1 VDLEKFDNRDRIIIK
16 TDWENLSPAEVRHLY
31 GNVSFSLFGAD
42 RNKRVFDLE
51 SANHDAAVSD
61 YFEANRSR
69 ISFVAQPVFI
79 GGPTPTLYT
88 FLWLKP
94 SRWQRVKRKVQVCL
108 PGARHRESTSTRSS
122 EPRG

>member
-1 VDLEKFDNRDRIIIK
+1 MDLEKFDNRDRIIIR
-16 TDWENLSPAEVRHLY
+16 TDWENMSPIEVRQLY
-31 GNVSFSLFGAD
+31 GKVSSSFGAS

-69 ISFVAQPVFI
+69 ISFVGQPFFV